1 MKIYQVLN
9 NNVVTCIDK
18 GKEVVYIGTGI
29 GFHKKSMDDLEEEK
43 IQQKYILTTN
53 ALTEQLINLME
64 QTPSVYLE
72 IVSNIIERSKQ
83 VLQKEL
89 NENLF
94 ITLTDH
100 IAFTIERYQKGFVI
114 KNAFRWDIKKLYEN
128 EFLLGKYAIQLI
140 HEQLNID
147 FEDDEAAFI
156 ALHIMNAEFNVGID
170 VMEQI
175 TKVIRDVMKIILYDC
190 GKEID
195 EDSLIYLRLMNHLKY
210 FAQRIMSKT
219 PYEEKDNPLIDVIVN
234 NYPKAYA
241 CSLKI
246 KEFICESYACEISQE
261 ELVYLSI
268 HIQRLLDV

>member
-100 IAFTIERYQKGFVI
+100 IAFTIERYQKGI
-114 KNAFRWDIKKLYEN
+114 CYQKCIP
-128 EFLLGKYAIQLI
+128 
-140 HEQLNID
+140 
-147 FEDDEAAFI
+147 
-156 ALHIMNAEFNVGID
+156 VGY
-170 VMEQI
+170 Q
-175 TKVIRDVMKIILYDC
+175 KI
-190 GKEID
+190 
-195 EDSLIYLRLMNHLKY
+195 
-210 FAQRIMSKT
+210 
-219 PYEEKDNPLIDVIVN
+219 V
-234 NYPKAYA
+234 
-241 CSLKI
+241 
-246 KEFICESYACEISQE
+246 
-261 ELVYLSI
+261 
-268 HIQRLLDV
+268 